1 MEDAMNGITDL
12 FGRIDA
18 ILAKQREIEAREK
31 DLAARMERIEAMEI
45 SLSAAHEAG
54 RREGIE
60 AAADALRK
68 AIYNNGYVVGIVMEL
83 LPTPLPQAAEA
94 PEKSEGCKSTIDGR
108 ACALGSGHSGAHQN
122 REAGAFRSWM
132 SPKCEACNG
141 KGGRWGEPEI
151 DQWYSCEVCGG
162 SGDGSGGGAADRPT
176 PPPQAAEA
184 CPLWGVHK
192 YINGAT
198 VCDCGR
204 PRVTAPPAAPAG
216 EGPRGWREVSAHTLP
231 HPPPGWAQCLETTT
245 FCGEGLCCLRSANHD
260 GQHWYDVASRP

>member
-1 MEDAMNGITDL
+1 MGPMEDAMNGITDL

-83 LPTPLPQAAEA
+83 LPTP
-94 PEKSEGCKSTIDGR
+94 
-108 ACALGSGHSGAHQN
+108 
-122 REAGAFRSWM
+122 
-132 SPKCEACNG
+132 
-141 KGGRWGEPEI
+141 
-151 DQWYSCEVCGG
+151 
-162 SGDGSGGGAADRPT
+162 
-176 PPPQAAEA
+176 PPQAAEA

-216 EGPRGWREVSAHTLP
+216 EGPRGWRGTVAFTGWSRYIRLAFMGEMSFLAPLGLFVAGSGQPPVSLDHERKPDRVSHAAGSSSGARAERRL
-231 HPPPGWAQCLETTT
+231 
-245 FCGEGLCCLRSANHD
+245 
-260 GQHWYDVASRP
+260 